1 MRMLASVIWERV
13 CFAAPKEKA
22 MEQLAD
28 MASDGVVG
36 AEAAHMKVHPVTLSI
51 YALRANQQI
60 QITLSQDATACWGD
74 AFVGNRR
81 VGVSLAA
88 SVPGALLHV
97 NRFIVNKKS
106 VLLSNNEECA
116 EIRIRLYIHH
126 VDLCVTGSIDL
137 PPGAHMEIESLV
149 DRVVNVQGSFSLI
162 LDR

>member
-1 MRMLASVIWERV
+1 MRILASVVWGRV
-13 CFAAPKEKA
+13 CFATPKEKA

-28 MASDGVVG
+28 TAPDGAVG
-36 AEAAHMKVHPVTLSI
+36 AEAAHMKIHPVTLSI

-60 QITLSQDATACWGD
+60 QITLSQDAAACFGD
-74 AFVGNRR
+74 AFVGNHR

-88 SVPGALLHV
+88 SPPGTLLHV

-126 VDLCVTGSIDL
+126 VDPCITGSIDL
-137 PPGAHMEIESLV
+137 PSDAQIEIESLV
-149 DRVVNVQGSFSLI
+149 DRVINIQGSFSLI